1 MDKKFI
7 KHLEKISLSN
17 YDVMNLLNKK
27 INLVLY
33 PDIKKFKNIDEL
45 LGKYG
50 ACVILYL
57 TKENY
62 GHWCCIFKQKP
73 GVIQFFD
80 SYGEMVDSALDYKMD
95 PYFRKTGGMDLPLLT
110 TMLLDAYNKYEIR
123 FNNFKFQ
130 EDKKDVNT
138 CGRFCVVRLWLRDL
152 DEYEFKDFMFSTSYT
167 PDELVSL
174 LTQEV
179 YN

>member
-17 YDVMNLLNKK
+17 TDVLKLLDGKA
-27 INLVLY
+27 NLVLY
-33 PDIKKFKNIDEL
+33 PDIRKYKNIDDL

-62 GHWCCIFKQKP
+62 GHWCCIFKQNKNT
-73 GVIQFFD
+73 IQFFD
-80 SYGEMVDSALDYKMD
+80 SYGEMVDNALDYSMD
-95 PYFRKTGGMDLPLLT
+95 PYFKKKKGMDLPLLT
-110 TMLLDAYNKYEIR
+110 HMLYNCYNKYEIR

-130 EDKKDVNT
+130 EDKTDVNT
-138 CGRFCVVRLWLRDL
+138 CGRFVVVRIWSKNL
-152 DEYEFKDFMFSTSYT
+152 DEYEFNDFMNSTKYK

-174 LTQEV
+174 LTQEI
-179 YN
+179 N